1 MAMRAPNHRPN
12 KTGDRNLSLV
22 FIYIARNRVNGKQIV
37 SESCKIP
44 VRRAVLTRANNK
56 QLRNLYE
63 ERGPALGAG
72 PLLAKRGPALGA
84 GPLLAKTPPVG
95 QRRPGLPRAY
105 PAVQSALGGLTS
117 GFGMG
122 PGVPPLPWPL
132 AVWGRS
138 ASGSCPP
145 GPGGRTARASKTPRD
160 RPWEGHAEE
169 LGRLVPLG

>member
-1 MAMRAPNHRPN
+1 MRAPNHRPN

-72 PLLAKRGPALGA
+72 PLLAK
-84 GPLLAKTPPVG
+84 TPPVG

-105 PAVQSALGGLTS
+105 PAVQSGAFCLRGGPAAPW
-117 GFGMG
+117 G
-122 PGVPPLPWPL
+122 PH
-132 AVWGRS
+132 S
-138 ASGSCPP
+138 ARKQDPP
-145 GPGGRTARASKTPRD
+145 GPPMGRACGGARPISAARLRRSPALHLRPIELVVYEWPYRREISSRD
-160 RPWEGHAEE
+160 GLPA
-169 LGRLVPLG
+169 

>member
-72 PLLAKRGPALGA
+72 PLLAK
-84 GPLLAKTPPVG
+84 TPPVG

-138 ASGSCPP
+138 ASGVVPP
-145 GPGGRTARASKTPRD
+145 RPGGRTARASKTPRD

>member
-1 MAMRAPNHRPN
+1 MQRQIMDGKP
-12 KTGDRNLSLV
+12 K
-22 FIYIARNRVNGKQIV
+22 NRSG
-37 SESCKIP
+37 P
-44 VRRAVLTRANNK
+44 V
-56 QLRNLYE
+56 
-63 ERGPALGAG
+63 PSGAG
-72 PLLAKRGPALGA
+72 PLARRIEERGPALGA